1 MGLDPLPPG
10 TILALMCPRVRD
22 VAERLEQVMA
32 PWLRFAGCVL
42 VVAVLYWA
50 QAVLVPL
57 ALAMLISF
65 VLSPPVTFLQRWIGR
80 IAAVLVVVLLVFT
93 GLGLASWAAGTQVS
107 HLADDLPRYRE
118 NIAQK
123 ISDVRGVGQG
133 GSVEQVQQTVKEIQE
148 QIAGPPP
155 ASGTSRQPVI
165 VQSQKVTSL
174 TDFSSWLGPA
184 LGPLSTAGFV
194 AALVIFMLLER
205 QELRG
210 RVFGLVGRGHLAVTT
225 KAFDEAASRV
235 SRQLLMQTL
244 VNAIYGTAVGA
255 GLWWIG
261 VPYPLLW
268 AALGAALRFIPYL
281 GPIAAAAGPILVSL
295 AALPGWSKP
304 LSVIGL
310 FVVLELLTNL
320 VLETV
325 LYAGAAGVSQVAL
338 LVAVGTWTWLWGS
351 MGLLLATPLTVC
363 LVVLGKH
370 VPGFEFLS
378 TLMADSPALSPDVSY
393 YQRLLAR
400 DQSEASEIIQR
411 HLATQ
416 PMETVYDALMLPAF
430 NYAERDRIEGRLSE
444 DEEQTIVEQ
453 TRELLGDVQRFQSTL
468 PARET
473 LHEEEEAE
481 EAAAAAAAATSPP
494 IEDTESLIPVDV
506 LGYPANGQADAL
518 ALQMLAQLVDDDAI
532 RLEVTSVRLL
542 SSEVID
548 LVRTSGVRLICIADL
563 PPSPPSKT
571 RYLVRKLRSAVPEV
585 KIFVGRWA
593 PPELADEDRST
604 LTDCAN
610 HVASTLLETRDQL
623 RIFAAHERQQPESET
638 SPAASASR

>member
-1 MGLDPLPPG
+1 
-10 TILALMCPRVRD
+10 MCPRVRD

-205 QELRG
+205 EELRG
-210 RVFGLVGRGHLAVTT
+210 RVFGLVGHGHLAVTT

-244 VNAIYGTAVGA
+244 VNAIYGAAVGV
-255 GLWWIG
+255 GVWWIG

-281 GPIAAAAGPILVSL
+281 GPIVAAAGPILIGL
-295 AALPGWSKP
+295 AALPGWTKP
-304 LSVIGL
+304 LSVVGL
-310 FVVLELLTNL
+310 FLVLELFTNL

-400 DQSEASEIIQR
+400 DQSEASEIVQR
-411 HLATQ
+411 HMASQ
-416 PMETVYDALMLPAF
+416 PTETVYDALMLPAF

-453 TRELLGDVQRFQSTL
+453 TRELLGDVDRFQHTL
-468 PARET
+468 PANEVP
-473 LHEEEEAE
+473 EEET
-481 EAAAAAAAATSPP
+481 TSPP
-494 IEDTESLIPVDV
+494 IEHTESRIPVNV
-506 LGYPANGQADAL
+506 LGYPANGQADAI
-518 ALQMLAQLVDDDAI
+518 ALQMLAQLVEADGI
-532 RLEVTSVRLL
+532 RLDVTSVRLL

-548 LVRTSGVRLICIADL
+548 LVRTTGARLICIADL

-585 KIFVGRWA
+585 TILVGRWA
-593 PPELADEDRST
+593 PPELADEDRSS
-604 LTDCAN
+604 LTDDGAH
-610 HVASTLLETRDQL
+610 HVASTLLDTRDQL
-623 RIFAAHERQQPESET
+623 RVLATHERHHAQSET
-638 SPAASASR
+638 SPAANVAG

>member
-1 MGLDPLPPG
+1 
-10 TILALMCPRVRD
+10 
-22 VAERLEQVMA
+22 MA

-205 QELRG
+205 EELRG
-210 RVFGLVGRGHLAVTT
+210 RVFGLVGHGHLAVTT

-244 VNAIYGTAVGA
+244 VNAIYGAAVGV
-255 GLWWIG
+255 GVWWIG

-281 GPIAAAAGPILVSL
+281 GPIVAAAGPILIGL
-295 AALPGWSKP
+295 AALPGWTKP
-304 LSVIGL
+304 LSVVGL
-310 FVVLELLTNL
+310 FLVLELFTNL

-400 DQSEASEIIQR
+400 DQSEASEIVQR
-411 HLATQ
+411 HMASQ
-416 PMETVYDALMLPAF
+416 PTETVYDALMLPAF

-453 TRELLGDVQRFQSTL
+453 TRELLGDVDRFQHTL
-468 PARET
+468 PANEVP
-473 LHEEEEAE
+473 EEET
-481 EAAAAAAAATSPP
+481 TSPP
-494 IEDTESLIPVDV
+494 IEHTESRIPVNV
-506 LGYPANGQADAL
+506 LGYPANGQADAI
-518 ALQMLAQLVDDDAI
+518 ALQMLAQLVEADGI
-532 RLEVTSVRLL
+532 RLDVTSVRLL

-548 LVRTSGVRLICIADL
+548 LVRTTGARLICIADL

-585 KIFVGRWA
+585 TILVGRWA
-593 PPELADEDRST
+593 PPELADEDRSS
-604 LTDCAN
+604 LTDDGAH
-610 HVASTLLETRDQL
+610 HVASTLLDTRDQL
-623 RIFAAHERQQPESET
+623 RVLATHERHHAQSET
-638 SPAASASR
+638 SPAANVAG